1 MRRKCLSLLC
11 LVLVALGSARAQQE
25 ETYTWQNFVD
35 EISDDEYAEEQGWAE
50 SMEEL
55 AILSAHPLDIN
66 TATREQL
73 DEIPFLDE
81 GQIEEIHAYVFR
93 HRGMRSLSELMA
105 IPSID
110 YRTRRFL
117 SLFLRADPA
126 VFERKDTLNLK
137 TLLRHSQHELLTRL
151 DVPLYYRAGYSY
163 PPRAG
168 GYAGLPLYHRI
179 RYQASSLNHLSLGL
193 SAEKDQG
200 EPFHR
205 NRGWDHYGIYL
216 MVRNMGCLR
225 TAVLGDYKLGFGE
238 GLVVNTGFSAGKGS
252 LMNRPSQGIRAHRG
266 TDEVN
271 FLRGGAATFKVKQLD
286 ISAWASHR
294 QLDATLGRDGTVTTL
309 LTSGLHRTASELNR
323 KGNLGSTVAG
333 ANLTWRDRG
342 FHLGLT
348 GYFQRYSKP
357 LSPGSAPYRRIYPRG
372 RKFGV
377 TGINYGYTHLWFS
390 LSGETAY
397 SMGQQ
402 GRGGI
407 ATLNRA
413 IWKISPQ
420 CTLSGSFR
428 FYSYKFSSFYASAL
442 SENSRV
448 QNESAATVR
457 LDANPADRLFLTLY
471 ADFFYNPWPRYTL
484 THSSRGQEVTANA
497 SYALGRANSFSLRYQ
512 LKRKER
518 SNQMQLHNR
527 LRVGYTRQQGA
538 HWQLQSYL
546 HLHAVDTSRGLGW
559 ALSQRAKG
567 QWGRGGFSALLAYFH
582 TPDYDTRLY
591 HYEPLLTH
599 MFRFPSLYGRGV
611 RFAAAARYALWQ
623 GRLVLEALY
632 NLTRYTDRKSQSS
645 GMQEIRSPWK
655 QDVSVQLRLVI

>member
-1 MRRKCLSLLC
+1 MRRKCFSLLC
-11 LVLVALGSARAQQE
+11 FVLVALGNVHAQQE
-25 ETYTWQNFVD
+25 GTYTWQNFVD
-35 EISDDEYAEEQGWAE
+35 EISDDEYAEEQGWTE

-55 AILSAHPLDIN
+55 AALSVHPLDIN

-73 DEIPFLDE
+73 AAIPFLDE
-81 GQIEEIHAYVFR
+81 EQITEIHAYLFR

-105 IPSID
+105 ISSID
-110 YRTRRFL
+110 YRTRRYL

-126 VFERKDTLNLK
+126 VFEWKDTLNLK
-137 TLLRHSQHELLTRL
+137 TLLRHSKHELLTRL
-151 DVPLYYRAGYSY
+151 DVPLYYRTGYSY

-179 RYQASSLNHLSLGL
+179 RYQMSSLNRLSLGF

-200 EPFHR
+200 EPFRR
-205 NRGWDHYGIYL
+205 NRGWDHYGIHL
-216 MVRNMGCLR
+216 MVRNMGWLR

-271 FLRGGAATFKVKQLD
+271 FLRGVAATFKVSHLD
-286 ISAWASHR
+286 ISAWLSHR
-294 QLDATLGRDGTVTTL
+294 KLDATLGLDGTAATL

-333 ANLTWRDRG
+333 ANLTWRNLG

-348 GYFQRYSKP
+348 GYFQQYSKP
-357 LSPGSAPYRRIYPRG
+357 LSPSNALYRRIYPRG
-372 RKFGV
+372 RNFGV
-377 TGINYGYTHLWFS
+377 AGMNYGYTHLWFS
-390 LSGETAY
+390 FSGETAY
-397 SMGQQ
+397 SMGQHGQ
-402 GRGGI
+402 GGI
-407 ATLNRA
+407 ATLNRLV
-413 IWKISPQ
+413 WKISPQ
-420 CTLSGSFR
+420 YTLSGSFR
-428 FYSYKFSSFYASAL
+428 FYSYKFNSFYASAL

-448 QNESAATVR
+448 QNESGATVR
-457 LDANPADRLFLTLY
+457 LDANPVDRLFLTLY

-484 THSSRGQEVTANA
+484 THSSHGQELTANL
-497 SYALGRANSFSLRYQ
+497 SYSLSQINSLSLRYQ

-527 LRVGYTRQQGA
+527 LRVGYTRQQGV

-546 HLHAVDTSRGLGW
+546 HLHAVDTSRRPGW
-559 ALSQRAKG
+559 ALSQRARG

-611 RFAAAARYALWQ
+611 RFATAARYALWR

-632 NLTRYTDRKSQSS
+632 SLTRYTDRKSQSS
-645 GMQEIRSPWK
+645 GMQEILSPWK
-655 QDVSVQLRLVI
+655 QDISVQLRLLI